1 MKTNILLN
9 LFFLA
14 AANLVHAS
22 TVAVV
27 DSGTDDR
34 HEVFQGRMWNNPGEG
49 LKSNYLDDDFNGKID
64 DLIGWN
70 FIDGFGEV
78 FFPEQ
83 QIAFPDEIYRVLE
96 IIAKIELGRLNQADK
111 DYWNGLMS
119 STNDKQ
125 KNELMKVLNNFGN
138 YAHGTHTSAI
148 VVQHAPQARIMSLR
162 TIPDVAYD
170 VPTLFDNMRGPRGI
184 DDLIYQAVAQVL
196 NQNFQGISRY
206 LNEHQV
212 DVSNYSLGTPLV
224 HLARMVLSVTGKKEP
239 TKEQLIEVTG
249 KMYAQLAQS
258 GEEWAQLASDTLL
271 VFASGND
278 GLNNDEIHAFPA
290 NMDFAH
296 TITVGASLGTTGIT
310 SFSNYG
316 KQTVHVLAPGSAI
329 VSAVPH
335 GSKRRYLPF
344 SGTSMAAPYVSGLA
358 ANLKDIN
365 PALSPADLK
374 QILMATVDVKAKL
387 QDLVVSSGIVNSER
401 AISAANY
408 SLSLPLIAAIDQAKS
423 EVPDQ
428 MEQEPSFGLDQMNVI
443 DAPTPVR
450 DSFESMA
457 WMPFI
462 EGYKM

>member
-1 MKTNILLN
+1 MTTATLGQ
-9 LFFLA
+9 
-14 AANLVHAS
+14 AS

-83 QIAFPDEIYRVLE
+83 QIALPNEIYRVLE
-96 IIAKIELGRLNQADK
+96 ILAKIELGRLNQADK
-111 DYWNGLMS
+111 DYWNALIS

-138 YAHGTHTSAI
+138 YAHGTHTSGI
-148 VVQHAPQARIMSLR
+148 VVQQAPQARIMSLR
-162 TIPDVAYD
+162 TIPDVPYD
-170 VPTLFDNMRGPRGI
+170 IPTLFENRGGPRGL
-184 DDLIYQAVAQVL
+184 DDLIYQAVAQIL
-196 NQNFQGISRY
+196 NQNFQGISHY

-224 HLARMVLSVTGKKEP
+224 HLARMVLSVTGKKDP

-296 TITVGASLGTTGIT
+296 TITVGASIGTKGIT
-310 SFSNYG
+310 AFSNYG

-335 GSKRRYLPF
+335 DSRVRYLPF

-358 ANLKDIN
+358 ASLKDIN
-365 PALSPADLK
+365 PALSAADLK
-374 QILMATVDVKAKL
+374 QVLMATVDVKAQL
-387 QDLVVSSGIVNSER
+387 QELVVTSGIVNGER
-401 AISAANY
+401 AKKAASY
-408 SLSLPLIAAIDQAKS
+408 SLTLPLQEAIDQARI
-423 EVPDQ
+423 EVADQ
-428 MEQEPSFGLDQMNVI
+428 LELEPSYGLDEMNAIGAPNVI
-443 DAPTPVR
+443 R
-450 DSFESMA
+450 ESPESTA
-457 WMPFI
+457 WMAFI
-462 EGYKM
+462 QDFKL